1 MSQATSKGQSRTMSG
16 FESIVSV
23 IAGYIITVLIQYF
36 LYPLFGIQIAAKE
49 ALLIS
54 LIIVL
59 AAFIKNFTVR
69 RFFNSLHVKG
79 TH

>member
-1 MSQATSKGQSRTMSG
+1 MSKGQSRKMSG
-16 FESIVSV
+16 FESVVSV
-23 IAGYIITVLIQYF
+23 IAGYAITVMIQYW

-54 LIIVL
+54 LIIVI
-59 AAFIKNFTVR
+59 AAFTKNFMVR

-79 TH
+79 VQ